1 MKLAKLFVCS
11 IVLAASAAF
20 AEVPRP
26 LEPVADLHR
35 AVHQAFGLP
44 EPVIVQLL
52 EQGVPPEELPAVGLI
67 SSRARVE
74 PARVIELRNSG
85 LSYVEVSQR
94 LGVGPEAFYVQFD
107 ADPGPPY
114 SRVYSVPRERWNT
127 VVLTDEDVVALSNLQ
142 VISNVYH
149 VPPTRAIEL
158 RNAGK
163 DFVVIH
169 QELARGGTVVQS
181 PGTAVVA
188 QPPAVVIRSRALTE
202 RSGYNL
208 EGDDYSKVF
217 LDTLAE
223 CQETCAREDQ
233 CRAYTYNTR
242 QRMCYLKDQIGRY
255 SPRAD
260 TVSGAKGG

>member
-1 MKLAKLFVCS
+1 MKLAKLYLCS
-11 IVLAASAAF
+11 IVLVASAAF
-20 AEVPRP
+20 AEVPAP

-52 EQGVPPEELPAVGLI
+52 DQGLPPEELPAVGLI
-67 SSRARVE
+67 AARARVE

-85 LSYVEVSQR
+85 LSYVEVSQQ
-94 LGVGPEAFYVQFD
+94 LGVSPDAFYVQFQ

-114 SRVYSVPRERWNT
+114 TRIYSVPRERWNT
-127 VVLTDEDVVALSNLQ
+127 VVLSDREVVDLSNLQ
-142 VISNVYH
+142 LISNVYR
-149 VPPTRAIEL
+149 VPPARAIEL

-169 QELARGGTVVQS
+169 QELARGGAVVQA
-181 PGTAVVA
+181 PGAAVVA
-188 QPPAVVIRSRALTE
+188 QTPAVVVRTRALSE

-208 EGDDYSKVF
+208 EGDDYSKIY
-217 LDTLAE
+217 LNTLGE
-223 CQETCAREDQ
+223 CQEACAREDL

-242 QRMCYLKDQIGRY
+242 QRMCYLKDEVGRY
-255 SPRAD
+255 SPRED
-260 TVSGAKGG
+260 TVSGQKGG